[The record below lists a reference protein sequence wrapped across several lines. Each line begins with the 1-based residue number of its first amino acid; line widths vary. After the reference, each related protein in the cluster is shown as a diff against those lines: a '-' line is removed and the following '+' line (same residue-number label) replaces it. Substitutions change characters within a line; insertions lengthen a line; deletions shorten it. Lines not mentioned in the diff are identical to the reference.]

1 MSTRRKRTTKQCSTT
16 ALLVV
21 LTLPAVGQAE
31 VRVQREVS
39 AGGRRAVSLH
49 GVALPARLEVRREG
63 RPWRTLRV
71 KRKPRTTRLRAPRR
85 PQGMRFRARGADGK
99 LTAVRRVRVRYLR
112 LSAVGD
118 VNLGNGPGVAIR
130 AYGAEYPWTSVGP
143 RLRAADIAFANLEC
157 AVSRRGSAQP
167 KTFTFR
173 GGPRALK
180 ATAEQGGID
189 IVTLANNHAGDFG
202 DVALV
207 DTLRYARRFGIATVG
222 AGRDLRAAYR
232 PRIMNRLGLKVAFV
246 GFSTILPFDFQAGPG
261 SPGTAWGYPNR
272 VRASVLRARRKAD
285 VVIAAFH
292 WGIERD
298 PVEDPRERGL
308 ARVALDAGAT
318 AVIGHHP
325 HVLQPIRRAGRHRI
339 VAYSLGN
346 FVFTGTSAFT
356 RRTGILELKLARGR
370 VAGHKLRRAT
380 IVNSR
385 PTL

>member
-1 MSTRRKRTTKQCSTT
+1 MKR
-16 ALLVV
+16 LVV
-21 LTLPAVGQAE
+21 CAAVFMAAAPAAQAGVRVPREVAAGGTLAVGLQDVQLPAKLQV
-31 VRVQREVS
+31 
-39 AGGRRAVSLH
+39 RRA
-49 GVALPARLEVRREG
+49 GK
-63 RPWRTLRV
+63 PWRTLRV
-71 KRKPRTTRLRAPRR
+71 KRKARVTRLRAPRQ

-118 VNLGNGPGVAIR
+118 VNLGDGPGAVMAVE
-130 AYGAEYPWTSVGP
+130 GPQYPWTSVGP
-143 RLRAADIAFANLEC
+143 RLRDADIAFANLEC
-157 AVSRRGSAQP
+157 AVSRRGVAEP

-173 GGPRALK
+173 GAPERLK

-202 DVALV
+202 DVALT
-207 DTLRYARRFGIATVG
+207 DTLRYARRFGIATIG
-222 AGRDLRAAYR
+222 AGRDLSEAYK
-232 PRIMNRLGLKVAFV
+232 PRVMNRLGLKVAFV
-246 GFSTILPFDFQAGPG
+246 GFSTILPFDFQAGPS

-272 VRASVLRARRKAD
+272 VRASVLRAKRKAD

-298 PVEDPRERGL
+298 PVEDARERGL
-308 ARVALDAGAT
+308 AQVALDAGAT

-325 HVLQPIRRAGRHRI
+325 HVLQPIRAAGRNRI

-356 RRTGILELKLARGR
+356 RRSGILELKLGRGR
-370 VAGHKLRRAT
+370 VAGHRLRRAT

-385 PTL
+385 PVLNR